1 MTLALLR
8 QAWHSNAKSVP
19 QHYFRVSGWSVATR
33 NHPRH
38 SQLHQHLPLK
48 GPSANFNQGFYRC
61 FMSHDGT
68 TVVKQSRNMALRDGV
83 PKTYELIYALPMEKT
98 IIAVQFA
105 VIGITCAGCF
115 LLYKFYTTDGIR
127 DVQIGAFDDDQ
138 LRSLRM
144 SDAKP
149 LLTLGGVTLA
159 MLYLLIRRF
168 PIRIYR
174 SNEASDPRYIAT
186 FINQFLP
193 WKKSNYEFVSARK
206 TKLDFIARYIFQF
219 ETYWLGRKQAILFP
233 TSFKTPQDYEELI
246 EPQSGNVKKEV
257 ETNRTVG
264 KK

>member
-19 QHYFRVSGWSVATR
+19 QHYFRVSSWSVASR

-38 SQLHQHLPLK
+38 SQLHQRLSLK

-61 FMSHDGT
+61 FMSHDET
-68 TVVKQSRNMALRDGV
+68 TVKNSGHMALRDGI
-83 PKTYELIYALPMEKT
+83 PKTYELIYALPMAKT
-98 IIAVQFA
+98 IQAVQFG
-105 VIGITCAGCF
+105 VIGVTCAGFF
-115 LLYKFYTTDGIR
+115 LLYKFYTTGGIH

-138 LRSLRM
+138 LRSIRID
-144 SDAKP
+144 DAKP
-149 LLTLGGVTLA
+149 LLTLGGAGLA

-174 SNEASDPRYIAT
+174 SNVASDRRYIAT

-219 ETYWLGRKQAILFP
+219 ETYKLGKKQAIIFP
-233 TSFKTPQDYEELI
+233 TSFKTPQYHNELI
-246 EPQSGNVKKEV
+246 DSQFGNVKKEV